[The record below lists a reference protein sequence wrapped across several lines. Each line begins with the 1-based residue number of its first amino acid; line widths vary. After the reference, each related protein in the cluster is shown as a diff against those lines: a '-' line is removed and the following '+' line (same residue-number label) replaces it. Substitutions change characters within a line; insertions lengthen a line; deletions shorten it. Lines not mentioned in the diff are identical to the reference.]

1 MRDENGGIAIEDSV
15 GLKPKM
21 YSVLIKNSK
30 NEIVKGIYI
39 CIYTK

>member
-1 MRDENGGIAIEDSV
+1 MRDENGGIPIEDSV